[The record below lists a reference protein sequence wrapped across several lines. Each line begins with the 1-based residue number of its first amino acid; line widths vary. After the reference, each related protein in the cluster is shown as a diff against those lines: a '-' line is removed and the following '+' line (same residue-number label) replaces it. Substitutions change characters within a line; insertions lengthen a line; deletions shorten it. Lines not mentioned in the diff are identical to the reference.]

1 MAVTKRQGREKPM
14 KAEQRK
20 VKGRSEDLSKDL
32 PQAEQ
37 TALPAGPI
45 YIRQAGRGWGTQK
58 RRSQARSPPPP
69 PRAHWSAPPLPSLS
83 LGQHVLTPG
92 RWILLLFSK

>member
-14 KAEQRK
+14 KTEQRK

-37 TALPAGPI
+37 TALPASPV
-45 YIRQAGRGWGTQK
+45 YIRQAGRGGGHRKGGAK
-58 RRSQARSPPPP
+58 RALPPPQ
-69 PRAHWSAPPLPSLS
+69 HWSAPPLPSLS